1 MTNSDFC
8 EMFRVE
14 RPLKTRKE
22 DKMDTLQ
29 NFLDGIIEPW
39 KGIRRWQG
47 RPDAKFEND
56 LMHSW
61 KTVMQAFTLL
71 AVERELSGK
80 TKNLELP
87 ILTLALIHDISEAC
101 LGGDVIIPIKK
112 DSRLAGVIDEIEGEE
127 FDRYIS
133 ELPLQ
138 SADFL
143 KATNHIQG
151 KRDLIEGRFFEMV
164 ELIGY
169 ASFALAELATRKS
182 AENTAEFLHVLRDKH
197 PRLSE
202 LMKEFKSAEALYGHF
217 VQFAE
222 IGGELYGWNLEYLLR
237 KIIDSWETT
246 MAWPGMM
253 VTETV
258 LERTMKTALL
268 SAIMVPLE
276 VNMRKGK
283 RKKTQLNGFDVLAC
297 SVISNIAKSKIGVLP
312 FKLKAHPNFPMDKSR
327 EIETENFSAAIKEL
341 PKPASALMER
351 IFRIKSDSGTL
362 EGRFFS
368 AIKNYSY
375 LLFALA
381 EYKRGKE
388 QFLDVL
394 KRCYP
399 VFVESSEGFECFD
412 AFSSHQPL
420 LYEIKSIID
429 GKSRL

>member
-1 MTNSDFC
+1 M
-8 EMFRVE
+8 E
-14 RPLKTRKE
+14 
-22 DKMDTLQ
+22 TLET
-29 NFLDGIIEPW
+29 FLAGIIEPW

-61 KTVMQAFTLL
+61 KTVMQALVLL
-71 AVERELSGK
+71 AIEREISGK
-80 TKNLELP
+80 TKNYELC

-101 LGGDVIIPIKK
+101 LGGDVIAPIKK
-112 DSRLAGVIDEIEGEE
+112 DSRLAGVIDVIEAEE

-133 ELPLQ
+133 ELPPQ

-143 KATNHIQG
+143 KAINHLQG
-151 KRDLIEGRFFEMV
+151 KKELAEGRFFEMV

-169 ASFALAELATRKS
+169 ASFALAEIAAKKS
-182 AENTAEFLHVLRDKH
+182 ANNTAEFLYILNDKH
-197 PRLSE
+197 PRLKE
-202 LMKEFKSAEALYGHF
+202 LMQEFRSVEALYGGFIPF
-217 VQFAE
+217 VDA
-222 IGGELYGWNLEYLLR
+222 GGDGELGTWNLEYLLR
-237 KIIDSWETT
+237 GIIDTWETT

-268 SAIMVPLE
+268 AAILVPLE
-276 VNMRKGK
+276 INLRKGK
-283 RKKTQLNGFDVLAC
+283 RKKTQLKGFDVLAC
-297 SVISNIAKSKIGVLP
+297 SVIFNIAKSKTGVLP
-312 FKLKAHPNFPMDKSR
+312 FKLKVHPSFPREKAR
-327 EIETENFSAAIKEL
+327 EIETEKFSESVKEF
-341 PKPASALMER
+341 PEQARILMER
-351 IFRIKSDSGTL
+351 IFCIKSDVGTL

-381 EYKRGKE
+381 EYKRDNA

-399 VFVESSEGFECFD
+399 VFVEHSEGFECFD
-412 AFSSHQPL
+412 AFSSHQSF